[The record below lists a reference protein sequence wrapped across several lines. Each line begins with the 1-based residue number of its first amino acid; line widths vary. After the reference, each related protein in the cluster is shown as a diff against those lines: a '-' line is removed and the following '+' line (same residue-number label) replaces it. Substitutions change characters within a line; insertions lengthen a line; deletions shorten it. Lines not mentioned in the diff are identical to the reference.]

1 MRSETRMR
9 KWWLA
14 GTRSKIVLGRCVV
27 TFLLITIAFTT
38 LLNTSSQAYA
48 QVAAGNDWRVEL
60 ITLRVANKP
69 ISADTLDQRNLA
81 QLYNANQLHV
91 PRLEE
96 PLTIE
101 FGAPYAPSAQ
111 KLQYRYRLDGF
122 DKNWIYTDA
131 DYRRATYTNLDFGSY
146 TFRVEASPNGNYW
159 FGTRTIQLDVA
170 APLWLSPW
178 AIALYA
184 ALLIGLLI
192 GVGAIIS
199 TRRQAIHLL
208 RDSEERLKLSL
219 WGSGDQLWDWHID
232 TDELHRHNTWR
243 QLKTFPEDGIRYG
256 DDSGKSNI
264 HPADIAK
271 VRWTLRNYLEGKTDH
286 YEQTY
291 RVASNKGW
299 MWVLDR
305 GKIVTYDE
313 QQRPRRM
320 TGTLKDITPLV
331 TAEERL
337 KMLAASITNI
347 SDGVCIYDAQFNV
360 VETNQSFTRITGY
373 RRDDMI
379 GRSLRFSLYSPDH
392 LEQIKQIVQQQG
404 TWHGELEDLRKDGT
418 VYQMELTLDAIRD
431 ESKEI
436 SYYVATFSDITD
448 RKNAERELRRLSNTD
463 TLTGLPNR
471 SYFQVSHSNLVRKR
485 IMHALLLFDLDDF
498 KKINDSLGHEVGDHL
513 LMHVA
518 ERVGEVGRPQDTFYR
533 LGGDEFVLMLEDTT
547 DVRVITSAA
556 KRILECLSQ
565 PFHISGHDIVVSSSI
580 GIVVY
585 PNDGQSSQEL
595 LQNADTA
602 MYHAKNRGGA
612 TYQFFNESMNKNAV
626 RRLQVENQ
634 LRHALRNNYLQ
645 VHYQPKVSLRSNKF
659 VGLEAL
665 VRLEIPEVGV
675 VSPADF
681 IPLAEETGLII
692 DVGER
697 VLRQTCRDMR
707 EWVEAGAVQGRV
719 AVNLSAKQFLQ
730 PDLAKRIMAILQEEK
745 LHPSYL
751 ELEITEGV
759 VMDDPERAIEIM
771 TELNDLGIHLALDDF
786 GTGYSSL
793 AYLKRFPIQTLK
805 IDKAFIDDIN
815 GAERD
820 RNMVASIVAMAHNL
834 GLDVVA
840 EGVVDLEQ
848 AATLNNLNCEFAQGF
863 LFAEPLR
870 RENFLAH
877 ISTTLATLKNNA

>member
-1 MRSETRMR
+1 MLFGVALSASA
-9 KWWLA
+9 LA
-14 GTRSKIVLGRCVV
+14 QPTNPGS
-27 TFLLITIAFTT
+27 
-38 LLNTSSQAYA
+38 
-48 QVAAGNDWRVEL
+48 DWRVEL

-69 ISADTLDQRNLA
+69 ISADQLDDRNLP
-81 QLYNANQLHV
+81 QLYSTTQLYV
-91 PRLEE
+91 PRIEE

-111 KLQYRYRLDGF
+111 KLQYRYKLAGF
-122 DKNWIYTDA
+122 DKDWIYTDA
-131 DYRRATYTNLDFGSY
+131 DYRRATYTNLDFGNY
-146 TFRVEASPNGNYW
+146 NFMVEASPNGNYW
-159 FGTRTIQLDVA
+159 FGTRSIALEVA

-178 AIALYA
+178 AIAFYA
-184 ALLIGLLI
+184 VLIISMLVA
-192 GVGAIIS
+192 VGAIIS
-199 TRRQAIHLL
+199 ARRQAIHLL

-232 TDELHRHNTWR
+232 SDELHRHNTWR
-243 QLKTFPEDGIRYG
+243 QLKTFPEDGIRFG
-256 DDSGKSNI
+256 DEAGKSNI
-264 HPADIAK
+264 HPADLHK
-271 VRWTLRNYLEGKTDH
+271 VQRALRHYLEGKTDH

-291 RVASNKGW
+291 RVASGKGW

-313 QQRPRRM
+313 QQQPKRM

-347 SDGVCIYDAQFNV
+347 SDGVCIYDAQFKV
-360 VETNQSFTRITGY
+360 VETNQSFSKITGY
-373 RRDDMI
+373 RRDDVI
-379 GRSLRFSLYSPDH
+379 GRPLQFALYSPDY
-392 LEQIKQIVQQQG
+392 LEQIKQIVQQHG
-404 TWHGELEDLRKDGT
+404 SWHGELEDLRKDGT
-418 VYQMELTLDAIRD
+418 VYQIELTFDAIRD
-431 ESKEI
+431 ENKEI

-518 ERVGEVGRPQDTFYR
+518 ERVAEVGRAQDTFYR

-556 KRILECLSQ
+556 KRILESLSQ

-585 PNDGQSSQEL
+585 PSDGQSSQEL

-645 VHYQPKVSLRSNKF
+645 VHYQPKVSLRTNKF

-665 VRLEIPEVGV
+665 VRLEIPDVGI
-675 VSPADF
+675 VSPAEF
-681 IPLAEETGLII
+681 IPMAEETGLII
-692 DVGER
+692 EVGER

-707 EWVEAGAVQGRV
+707 EWVEAGAVDGRV

-730 PDLAKRIMAILQEEK
+730 PDLAKQITTILKEEK
-745 LHPSYL
+745 LNPTYL

-771 TELNDLGIHLALDDF
+771 TELNKLGIHLALDDF

-848 AATLNNLNCEFAQGF
+848 ANTLSNLKCEFAQGY
-863 LFAEPLR
+863 LFAQPLR
-870 RENFLAH
+870 RDQFLEH
-877 ISTTLATLKNNA
+877 ISTTLATLKKTV

>member
-1 MRSETRMR
+1 MRFNTQLI
-9 KWWLA
+9 KWWWTGL
-14 GTRSKIVLGRCVV
+14 L
-27 TFLLITIAFTT
+27 FLSLIAPV
-38 LLNTSSQAYA
+38 AA
-48 QVAAGNDWRVEL
+48 QVSADDWRVEL

-69 ISADTLDQRNLA
+69 VNANELDERNRA
-81 QLYNANQLHV
+81 QLYSAENLYL
-91 PRLEE
+91 PRLDQ

-101 FGAPYAPSAQ
+101 FGAPYAPAAQ
-111 KLQYRYRLDGF
+111 KLYYRYKLDGF
-122 DKNWIYTDA
+122 DKEWIYTDA
-131 DYRRATYTNLDFGSY
+131 DYRRATYTNLGFGAY
-146 TFRVEASPNGNYW
+146 TFMVQASPNGETW
-159 FGTRTIQLDVA
+159 LGERTLDVA
-170 APLWLSPW
+170 VASPVWLSPW
-178 AIALYA
+178 AIAIYV
-184 ALLIGLLI
+184 ALLLGLLLAFGTI
-192 GVGAIIS
+192 LGA
-199 TRRQAIHLL
+199 RRQAIHLL

-219 WGSGDQLWDWHID
+219 WGSGDQLWDWQIAANK
-232 TDELHRHNTWR
+232 LHRHNTWR
-243 QLKTFPEDGIRYG
+243 QLKCFPQDGIREVFETAA
-256 DDSGKSNI
+256 SNI
-264 HPADIAK
+264 HESDLRK
-271 VRWTLRNYLEGKTDH
+271 VQRALRDYLDGRTDH

-291 RVASNKGW
+291 RVATDKGW

-305 GKIVTYDE
+305 GKIVAYDD
-313 QQRPRRM
+313 QQQPARM

-347 SDGVCIYDAQFNV
+347 SDGVCIYDHQFQV
-360 VETNQSFTRITGY
+360 VETNQSFSKITGY
-373 RRDDMI
+373 RRDDML
-379 GRSLRFSLYSPDH
+379 GHTLKLSLYSPDY
-392 LEQIKQIVQQQG
+392 LNQIKQMVQQHG
-404 TWHGELEDLRKDGT
+404 TWHGEIEDLRKDGT
-418 VYQMELTLDAIRD
+418 VYQMELTFDAIFD
-431 ESKEI
+431 DSNEI

-498 KKINDSLGHEVGDHL
+498 KKINDSLGHEIGDHL

-518 ERVGEVGRPQDTFYR
+518 ERVAEVGRPQDTFYR
-533 LGGDEFVLMLEDTT
+533 LGGDEFNLILEDTA
-547 DVRVITSAA
+547 DVRIITSTA
-556 KRILECLSQ
+556 KRILECLAQ

-602 MYHAKNRGGA
+602 MYHAKNRGGN

-634 LRHALRNNYLQ
+634 LRQALRNNYLQ
-645 VHYQPKVSLRSNKF
+645 VHYQPKVSLRTNKF

-665 VRLEIPEVGV
+665 VRLEIPDSGV
-675 VSPADF
+675 ISPAEF

-692 DVGER
+692 EVGDR

-730 PDLAKRIMAILQEEK
+730 PDLAKHIMGILKEEG
-745 LHPSYL
+745 LAPEHL

-759 VMDDPERAIEIM
+759 VMDDPEHAIEIM
-771 TELNDLGIHLALDDF
+771 TELNNCGIHLALDDF

-840 EGVVDLEQ
+840 EGVVNHEQ
-848 AATLNNLNCEFAQGF
+848 ASTLSTLDCEFAQGF
-863 LFAEPLR
+863 LFAQPLR
-870 RENFLAH
+870 REHFLAH
-877 ISTTLATLKNNA
+877 IATTLAGATKD

>member
-1 MRSETRMR
+1 MRFDTQLR
-9 KWWLA
+9 KWWSTCTLN
-14 GTRSKIVLGRCVV
+14 RIVLGRTVV
-27 TFLLITIAFTT
+27 AFLFILSSIVS
-38 LLNTSSQAYA
+38 TSVALSTAHAQANA
-48 QVAAGNDWRVEL
+48 SNDWRVEL

-69 ISADTLDQRNLA
+69 ISADTLDERNLA
-81 QLYNANQLHV
+81 QLYNANQIHV
-91 PRLEE
+91 PRLKE

-111 KLQYRYRLDGF
+111 KLQYRYKLEGF
-122 DKNWIYTDA
+122 DANWIYTDA
-131 DYRRATYTNLDFGSY
+131 DYRRATYTNLDFGNY

-159 FGTRTIQLDVA
+159 FGTRTIELDVA

-184 ALLIGLLI
+184 ALLIGILVGL
-192 GVGAIIS
+192 GAIIS
-199 TRRQAIHLL
+199 ARRQAIHLL

-264 HPADIAK
+264 HPADLAK

-360 VETNQSFTRITGY
+360 VETNQSFSRITGY
-373 RRDDMI
+373 RRDDML

-556 KRILECLSQ
+556 KRILESLAQ

-585 PNDGQSSQEL
+585 PSDGQSSQEL

-612 TYQFFNESMNKNAV
+612 SYQFFNESMNKNAV

-645 VHYQPKVSLRSNKF
+645 VHYQPKVSLRTNKF

-665 VRLEIPEVGV
+665 VRLEIPEVGI
-675 VSPADF
+675 VSPAEF

-730 PDLAKRIMAILQEEK
+730 PDLAQRILAILQEEK

-840 EGVVDLEQ
+840 EGVVNLEQ
-848 AATLNNLNCEFAQGF
+848 AATLNTLQCEFAQGF

-877 ISTTLATLKNNA
+877 IGTTLATLKKPT

>member
-1 MRSETRMR
+1 MR
-9 KWWLA
+9 
-14 GTRSKIVLGRCVV
+14 
-27 TFLLITIAFTT
+27 
-38 LLNTSSQAYA
+38 NTSPLNQPQLEALQPHAASIRALQLFCFSLVIISLLFSVTATAQTTRASQ
-48 QVAAGNDWRVEL
+48 DWQVEL
-60 ITLRVANKP
+60 IALRVANEAIAP
-69 ISADTLDQRNLA
+69 NELDDRNLG
-81 QLYNANQLHV
+81 QLYNASSLYI
-91 PRLEE
+91 PRLDR
-96 PLTIE
+96 PLSIE
-101 FGAPYAPSAQ
+101 FGAPYAVQ
-111 KLQYRYRLDGF
+111 NLHYRYKLDGF
-122 DKNWIYTDA
+122 DSDWIYTDSQ
-131 DYRRATYTNLDFGSY
+131 YRRATYTNLNFGVYRFS
-146 TFRVEASPNGNYW
+146 VEASPNGSYW
-159 FGTRTIQLDVA
+159 FGTRSIDIEVA
-170 APLWLSPW
+170 APFWLSPW
-178 AIALYA
+178 AFALYIA
-184 ALLIGLLI
+184 ALAGFLFAI
-192 GVGAIIS
+192 GAIIS
-199 TRRQAIHLL
+199 ARRQAIHQL

-219 WGSGDQLWDWHID
+219 WGSGDQLWDWHINAD
-232 TDELHRHNTWR
+232 QLHRHNTWR
-243 QLKTFPEDGIRYG
+243 QLKTFPEDGIR
-256 DDSGKSNI
+256 SGEGARKSNI
-264 HPADIAK
+264 HPADVLK
-271 VRWTLRNYLEGKTDH
+271 VQRALRNYLDGRTDH

-291 RVASNKGW
+291 RVASDKGW

-305 GKIVTYDE
+305 GKIVAYDE
-313 QQRPRRM
+313 QQRPKRM

-347 SDGVCIYDAQFNV
+347 SDGVCIYDDQFKV
-360 VETNQSFTRITGY
+360 IETNQSFSRITGY
-373 RRDDMI
+373 RREDML
-379 GRSLRFSLYSPDH
+379 GRTLQFTMYSPEY
-392 LEQIKQIVQQQG
+392 LEQIKTIVQQHG
-404 TWHGELEDLRKDGT
+404 TWHGEIEDIRKDGT
-418 VYQMELTLDAIRD
+418 VYQIELTVDAIHND
-431 ESKEI
+431 NQAI
-436 SYYVATFSDITD
+436 SHYVVTFSDITE

-485 IMHALLLFDLDDF
+485 IKHALLLFDLDDF

-518 ERVGEVGRPQDTFYR
+518 ERVAEVGRPQDTFYR
-533 LGGDEFVLMLEDTT
+533 LGGDEFVLMLEDTA
-547 DVRVITSAA
+547 DVHVITEAG
-556 KRILECLSQ
+556 KQILASLEQ
-565 PFHISGHDIVVSSSI
+565 PFHISNHDIVVNCSI

-602 MYHAKNRGGA
+602 MYHVKNRGGCA
-612 TYQFFNESMNKNAV
+612 YQFFNESMNINAV

-634 LRHALRNNYLQ
+634 LRQALRNDFLQ
-645 VHYQPKVSLRSNKF
+645 VHYQPKVSLRTHKF

-665 VRLEIPEVGV
+665 VRLEIPNVGV
-675 VSPADF
+675 IRPAEF

-692 DVGER
+692 EVGER

-719 AVNLSAKQFLQ
+719 AVNLSAKQFTQ
-730 PDLAKRIMAILQEEK
+730 PELTQRIMTILNEEK
-745 LHPSYL
+745 LNPQYL

-771 TELNDLGIHLALDDF
+771 TELHDLGIHLALDDF

-840 EGVVDLEQ
+840 EGVVDAEQ
-848 AATLNNLNCEFAQGF
+848 VATLSNLRCEFAQGY

-870 RENFLAH
+870 REKFLQH
-877 ISTTLATLKNNA
+877 ISTTLASLKPSS

>member
-1 MRSETRMR
+1 MRFKTLVI
-9 KWWLA
+9 KWWLTGLLA
-14 GTRSKIVLGRCVV
+14 LSLIAPV
-27 TFLLITIAFTT
+27 T
-38 LLNTSSQAYA
+38 A
-48 QVAAGNDWRVEL
+48 QVNAEDWRVEL
-60 ITLRVANKP
+60 ITLRVANQP
-69 ISADTLDQRNLA
+69 VNANELDERNRT
-81 QLYNANQLHV
+81 QLYSAESLHL
-91 PRLEE
+91 PTLEQ

-101 FGAPYAPSAQ
+101 FGAPYAPAAQ
-111 KLQYRYRLDGF
+111 KLYYRYKLDGF
-122 DKNWIYTDA
+122 DKDWIYTDA
-131 DYRRATYTNLDFGSY
+131 DYRRATYTNIDFGDY
-146 TFRVEASPNGNYW
+146 QFIVQASENGDAWVGERSLNV
-159 FGTRTIQLDVA
+159 TVA
-170 APLWLSPW
+170 APMWLSPW
-178 AIALYA
+178 AIAIYV
-184 ALLIGLLI
+184 ALLLGLLLAFGTI
-192 GVGAIIS
+192 LGA
-199 TRRQAIHLL
+199 RRQAIHLL

-219 WGSGDQLWDWHID
+219 WGSGDQLWDWDIK
-232 TDELHRHNTWR
+232 TNELHRHNTWR
-243 QLKTFPEDGIRYG
+243 QLKSFPQDGIRDG
-256 DDSGKSNI
+256 IDVSTSNI
-264 HPADIAK
+264 HESDLHK
-271 VRWTLRNYLEGKTDH
+271 VQRALRDYLDGRTGH

-291 RVASNKGW
+291 RIATDKGW

-305 GKIVTYDE
+305 GRIVTYDD
-313 QQRPRRM
+313 QQQPARM

-347 SDGVCIYDAQFNV
+347 SDGVCIYDHKFKV
-360 VETNQSFTRITGY
+360 VETNQSFSKITGY
-373 RRDDMI
+373 RRDDML
-379 GRSLRFSLYSPDH
+379 GQKLELKLYSPDY
-392 LEQIKQIVQQQG
+392 LNQIIQMVQQHG
-404 TWHGELEDLRKDGT
+404 SWHGEIEDLRKDGT
-418 VYQMELTLDAIRD
+418 VYQMELTFDAIFD
-431 ESKEI
+431 EGNEI

-448 RKNAERELRRLSNTD
+448 RKNAESELRRLSNTD

-471 SYFQVSHSNLVRKR
+471 SYFQMSHSNLVRKR

-498 KKINDSLGHEVGDHL
+498 KKINDSLGHEIGDHL

-518 ERVGEVGRPQDTFYR
+518 ERVAEVGRPHDTFYR
-533 LGGDEFVLMLEDTT
+533 LGGDEFNLLLEDTA

-556 KRILECLSQ
+556 ERILECLSK
-565 PFHISGHDIVVSSSI
+565 PFHISGHDIVVTSSI

-602 MYHAKNRGGA
+602 MYHAKNRGGN
-612 TYQFFNESMNKNAV
+612 TYQFFSESMSKNAV

-634 LRHALRNNYLQ
+634 LRNALKNNYLQ
-645 VHYQPKVSLRSNKF
+645 VHYQPKVSLRTNKF

-665 VRLEIPEVGV
+665 VRLEIPDTGV
-675 VSPADF
+675 ISPSEF

-697 VLRQTCRDMR
+697 VLRQTCRDMS
-707 EWVEAGAVQGRV
+707 EWVAAGAVQGRV

-730 PDLAKRIMAILQEEK
+730 PDLTKRIMTILQEEG
-745 LHPSYL
+745 LAAEHL

-771 TELNDLGIHLALDDF
+771 TELNNCGIHLALDDF

-820 RNMVASIVAMAHNL
+820 RNMVASIVAMAHNM

-840 EGVVDLEQ
+840 EGVVDHDQ
-848 AATLNNLNCEFAQGF
+848 ASTLNTLNCEFAQGF
-863 LFAEPLR
+863 LFAKPLR
-870 RENFLAH
+870 REHFLDH
-877 ISTTLATLKNNA
+877 IRTTLATVKNT

>member
-1 MRSETRMR
+1 MHLKQRFS
-9 KWWLA
+9 KLWLLS
-14 GTRSKIVLGRCVV
+14 TQRLSQLGC
-27 TFLLITIAFTT
+27 L
-38 LLNTSSQAYA
+38 S
-48 QVAAGNDWRVEL
+48 VAAPWLMLLFVMVPAFASQPQLDNSWRVEL
-60 ITLRVANKP
+60 ISLRIANEP
-69 ISADTLDQRNLA
+69 ISADELDKRNKA
-81 QLYNANQLHV
+81 QLYNADTLFL
-91 PRLEE
+91 PDLDKAF
-96 PLTIE
+96 TIE
-101 FGAPYAPSAQ
+101 FGAPYAPAAQ
-111 KLQYRYRLDGF
+111 RLYYRYKLEGF
-122 DKNWIYTDA
+122 DKDWVYTDA
-131 DYRRATYTNLDFGSY
+131 EYRRATYTNLDFGAY
-146 TFRVEASPNGNYW
+146 QFVVEASPNGEVWLGERRIDVN
-159 FGTRTIQLDVA
+159 VA

-184 ALLIGLLI
+184 AMLLGILI
-192 GVGAIIS
+192 AFGTTLSA
-199 TRRQAIHLL
+199 RRQALHLL

-219 WGSGDQLWDWHID
+219 WGSGDQLWDWHINND
-232 TDELHRHNTWR
+232 DLHRHNTWR
-243 QLKTFPEDGIRYG
+243 HLKKFPEDGIRAG
-256 DDSGKSNI
+256 IGHSKTNI
-264 HPADIAK
+264 HPQDIKK
-271 VRWTLRNYLEGKTDH
+271 VQRTLQDYLDGRTDH

-291 RVASNKGW
+291 RVASDKGW
-299 MWVLDR
+299 VWVLDR
-305 GKIVTYDE
+305 GKIVAYDDR
-313 QQRPRRM
+313 QQPLRM

-331 TAEERL
+331 KAEERL

-347 SDGVCIYDAQFNV
+347 SDGVCIYDHEFKV
-360 VETNQSFTRITGY
+360 VETNQSFSKITGY
-373 RRDDMI
+373 SREDMI
-379 GRSLRFSLYSPDH
+379 GRALQFTLYSPDY
-392 LEQIKQIVQQQG
+392 LDQIKQIVQQQG
-404 TWHGELEDLRKDGT
+404 SWHGELEDVHKDGT
-418 VYQMELTLDAIRD
+418 MYQIELTFDAIYD
-431 ESKEI
+431 EGNEI
-436 SYYVATFSDITD
+436 SYYVATFSDITE

-518 ERVGEVGRPQDTFYR
+518 ERVAEVGRPQDTFYR
-533 LGGDEFVLMLEDTT
+533 LGGDEFILLLEDTA
-547 DVRVITSAA
+547 DVRVITNAA
-556 KRILECLSQ
+556 KRILDCLAQ
-565 PFHISGHDIVVSSSI
+565 PFHINGHDIVVSSSI

-585 PNDGQSSQEL
+585 PSDGQSSQEL

-602 MYHAKNRGGA
+602 MYHAKNAGGA
-612 TYQFFNESMNKNAV
+612 AHQFFNESMNKNAV

-645 VHYQPKVSLRSNKF
+645 VHYQPKVSLRTQKF

-665 VRLEIPEVGV
+665 VRLELPDVGI
-675 VSPADF
+675 VSPAEF

-692 DVGER
+692 EVGER

-730 PDLAKRIMAILQEEK
+730 PDLTQRIMSILKEEG
-745 LHPSYL
+745 LNPQYL

-771 TELNDLGIHLALDDF
+771 TELNNCGIHLALDDF

-840 EGVVDLEQ
+840 EGVVDQEQ
-848 AATLNNLNCEFAQGF
+848 AATLSHLKCEFAQGY
-863 LFAEPLR
+863 LFAQPLR
-870 RENFLAH
+870 REHFLEH
-877 ISTTLATLKNNA
+877 ISTTLASLKTKPTI